1 MKGKLSLFSFRLKNF
16 KAVQDSKRIK
26 FTPLTVFIGNNGS
39 GKSSIFEGL
48 ETLQTLALHGLDA
61 AMLPWHGF
69 EYVWNHSR
77 EHRPRLSGSR
87 QEASNPMIFGFQ
99 ALLGRNLTLKIRVEM
114 EISADSNFDKVFF
127 QKYKTSYGSGKLAES
142 PEYISNGQITDENLK
157 VCVEDWQFLR
167 LVPQLMTEPIP
178 QKRTLGKIRLNK
190 DGSNIAEYLQAI
202 RDQDVQAFNG
212 IVEALKVVLPF
223 AIDLQPVITSEL
235 ERKVYLALSEERV
248 SQKLP
253 SWLISTGTLRILALL
268 ALLRAPDPPPV
279 IIMEEIENGLDP
291 RTIHLLVDEIQ
302 YFVESGRGQVIFTTH
317 SPYLLDLLPLSSL
330 ILVERVE
337 GEASFTRPADQK
349 EAQDWAKRFSPG
361 QLYTSNRLSR
371 RLGP

>member
-1 MKGKLSLFSFRLKNF
+1 MKGKPSLISFKVKNF
-16 KAVQDSKRIK
+16 KAVQDSKTIR

-39 GKSSIFEGL
+39 GKSSIVEGL
-48 ETLQTLALHGLDA
+48 ETLQTLALHGLDV
-61 AMLPWHGF
+61 AMQAWHGF
-69 EYVWNHSR
+69 EYIWNRSR
-77 EHRPRLSGSR
+77 EN
-87 QEASNPMIFGFQ
+87 EAGLPGKGDQLATPIVFSFQ
-99 ALLGRNLTLKIRVEM
+99 ALSVQNLPRKIRIQM

-127 QKYKTSYGSGKLAES
+127 QKYKTSYRSGKLAES
-142 PEYISNGQITDENLK
+142 PEYISNGQISDENLK

-167 LVPQLMTEPIP
+167 LVPQFMTEPIP
-178 QKRTLGKIRLNK
+178 QKRTLGRIRLNK
-190 DGSNIAEYLQAI
+190 DGSNIAEYLQSI
-202 RDQDVQAFNG
+202 RDQDVPAFNG

-235 ERKVYLALSEERV
+235 ERKVYLALSEERI

-268 ALLRAPDPPPV
+268 ALLRAPNPPPV
-279 IIMEEIENGLDP
+279 IIIEEIENGLDP

-330 ILVERVE
+330 ILVERID

-349 EAQDWAKRFSPG
+349 GVQDWAKRFSPG

-371 RLGP
+371 RPVA